1 MMMDKNQVL
10 ISLHLTDKQL
20 DWLEDDYLRIH
31 KEHIDIVRK
40 EKGYKQWYIN
50 ALIEWKSKRNK
61 YIPPT
66 Q

>member
-1 MMMDKNQVL
+1 MSKKQVMNIL
-10 ISLHLTDKQL
+10 ELDERQL

-31 KEHIDIVRK
+31 KENIDRVKR

-50 ALIEWKSKRNK
+50 ALIEWKNKRNK

-66 Q
+66 Y

>member
-1 MMMDKNQVL
+1 MSKKQAMNILELDER
-10 ISLHLTDKQL
+10 QL

-31 KEHIDIVRK
+31 KENIDRVKR

-50 ALIEWKSKRNK
+50 ALIEWKNKRNK

-66 Q
+66 Y